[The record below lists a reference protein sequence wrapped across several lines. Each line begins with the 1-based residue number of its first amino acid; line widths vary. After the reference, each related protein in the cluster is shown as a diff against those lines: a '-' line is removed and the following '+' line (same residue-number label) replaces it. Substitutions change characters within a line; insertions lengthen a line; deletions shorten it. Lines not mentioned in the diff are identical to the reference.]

1 MKATDKIKSL
11 IVKQNLEMLK
21 EMAKNLMSDYTTQAT
36 LVFTF
41 VMNEIE
47 DRMQEN
53 EFIEFCD
60 SL

>member
-1 MKATDKIKSL
+1 MNNENKMKSI

-21 EMAKNLMSDYTTQAT
+21 EMAINLMSDYTTEAT

-47 DRMQEN
+47 DRMPEN
-53 EFIEFCD
+53 EFLEFCD

>member
-1 MKATDKIKSL
+1 MNNANKMKSL

-21 EMAKNLMSDYTTQAT
+21 EIAKNLMSDFTTEAT

-47 DRMQEN
+47 DRMPEN
-53 EFIEFCD
+53 DFLEFCD